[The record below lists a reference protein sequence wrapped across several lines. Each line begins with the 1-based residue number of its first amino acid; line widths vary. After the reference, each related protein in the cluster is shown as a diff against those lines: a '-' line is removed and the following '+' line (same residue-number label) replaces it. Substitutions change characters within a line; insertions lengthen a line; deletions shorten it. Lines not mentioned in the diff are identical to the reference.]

1 MTDLAAST
9 AEVIRHHLIGVAEE
23 MRVTLIRAAF
33 NPVIYVAR
41 DFGISVYGADLQLI
55 AEAPGVAS
63 FLGANDHSIRRG
75 VERVGLENLH
85 GGDVVLLN
93 YPYWNGAHTYDATL
107 FAPVVL
113 PGHERPIAFLC
124 IRAHW
129 MDLGAKDPGYVLD
142 STDVHQEGVLFPA
155 TKVHSRGQPNHE
167 VIEIIRFNSR
177 MPDMV
182 LGDLNA
188 QIAAIRTGE
197 RRLLRI
203 IDRFGLP
210 TVETAVDRILA
221 HGEAVA
227 RQALD
232 RLPEGSW
239 TAVDYLDDDGISDE
253 PVRMQARITIRA
265 GTFEVDF
272 AGSAA
277 AARGP
282 VNMPFGSTLA
292 VCRGVFKSLTTPDEP
307 SNAGQFRPL
316 SIKAEPGTLFHA
328 VYPAPTF
335 TLWTGQAARE
345 LLHKALAQASCD
357 LVPASSGGD
366 VPGFMYVGHDG
377 AGRFFVT
384 GGNNPIGWGATAA
397 HDGADALSHPSQAV
411 VRIIPVE
418 YLERRTPMRVERLQ
432 LRTDS
437 GGPGAFRG
445 GLGVTRDIMFL
456 AEGEF
461 LSLAKKTKTRPWALN
476 GGGEPDPTTITL
488 FPGTDQERN
497 VSTRR
502 VTVHPGDRVRFET
515 AGGGGYG
522 NPRDRD
528 PVRVQADVTAGYVS
542 AAAAEQVY
550 GVARE

>member
-188 QIAAIRTGE
+188 QIAAIKTGE

-307 SNAGQFRPL
+307 SNAP
-316 SIKAEPGTLFHA
+316 P
-328 VYPAPTF
+328 
-335 TLWTGQAARE
+335 
-345 LLHKALAQASCD
+345 
-357 LVPASSGGD
+357 VPAVVNKGRAGDAVSCRVSGPHIHALD
-366 VPGFMYVGHDG
+366 R
-377 AGRFFVT
+377 AGCTR
-384 GGNNPIGWGATAA
+384 TAA
-397 HDGADALSHPSQAV
+397 
-411 VRIIPVE
+411 
-418 YLERRTPMRVERLQ
+418 
-432 LRTDS
+432 
-437 GGPGAFRG
+437 
-445 GLGVTRDIMFL
+445 
-456 AEGEF
+456 
-461 LSLAKKTKTRPWALN
+461 
-476 GGGEPDPTTITL
+476 
-488 FPGTDQERN
+488 
-497 VSTRR
+497 
-502 VTVHPGDRVRFET
+502 
-515 AGGGGYG
+515 
-522 NPRDRD
+522 
-528 PVRVQADVTAGYVS
+528 
-542 AAAAEQVY
+542 
-550 GVARE
+550 